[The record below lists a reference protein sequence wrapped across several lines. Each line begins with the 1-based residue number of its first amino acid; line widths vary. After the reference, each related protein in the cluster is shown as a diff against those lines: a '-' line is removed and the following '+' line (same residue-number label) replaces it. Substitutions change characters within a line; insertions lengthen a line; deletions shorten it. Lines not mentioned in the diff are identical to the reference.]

1 MSNFTF
7 ATVAIAAADQA
18 AAQEQYPD
26 YFNTGASET
35 GELPIT
41 HYVTSGPWDNQELA
55 SLLNSSDWPKQVAF
69 GADAQAGLAQL
80 GLVLVSEPA
89 PVESTEA

>member
-1 MSNFTF
+1 MTDYTF

-18 AAQEQYPD
+18 AAQASYPD

-41 HYVTSGPWDNQELA
+41 HYVTSGPFDNVELA
-55 SLLNSSDWPKQVAF
+55 AIMNSQDWLKQVAF
-69 GADAQAGLAQL
+69 GADAAQGLAQL
-80 GLVLVSEPA
+80 GLVLVVEPVA
-89 PVESTEA
+89 